1 MSLASMVRFIWQHP
15 LNARGRF
22 AAIGRVIRW
31 QLGSRL
37 LPGVVALPYVEGTR
51 LFASRGMTGATG
63 NWYCGL
69 HEFAEMAFVLHVLRQ
84 DEHFVDVGANVGSYT
99 VLAAGAAGARTT
111 AVEPVPS
118 TFEHLRR
125 NVALNGL
132 DEHVRCRQA
141 GLSDHEGV
149 LRFTNTLDTV
159 NHVLAPG
166 EDLPAVDVPVTTLDA
181 LVSNDVPVLVKID
194 VEGHER
200 AVLAGGERTLADSR
214 LLAVIMETNG
224 SGARYGVSDD
234 ELVAIMSRHGFAPC
248 GYEPFT
254 RQLTAGKPAGGNT
267 VFVRNGDAVNQKL
280 RTARRYALI
289 NGSI

>member
-1 MSLASMVRFIWQHP
+1 MQSLRLLRYVWDHP

-31 QLGSRL
+31 QIGSRL
-37 LPGVVALPYVEGTR
+37 LPGAVALPYVEGTC
-51 LFASRGMTGATG
+51 LFTSRGMTGATG

-99 VLAAGAAGARTT
+99 VLAAGAVGARTT
-111 AVEPVPS
+111 AVEPIPS

-125 NVALNGL
+125 NVALNSL
-132 DEHVRCRQA
+132 DERVRCRRI
-141 GLSDHEGV
+141 GLSDREGV
-149 LRFTNTLDTV
+149 LRFSSTLDTV

-166 EDLPAVDVPVTTLDA
+166 EDLPATDVPVATLDA

-200 AVLAGGERTLADSR
+200 AVLSGGERTLADSR

-224 SGARYGVSDD
+224 SGARYGVTDD

-248 GYEPFT
+248 GYEPFA
-254 RQLTAGKPAGGNT
+254 RRLTAGRPTGGNT
-267 VFVRNGDAVNQKL
+267 VFVRNGDAVNQRL